1 MNNEDENRH
10 NLVFKTPDLSPP
22 SSSPENRRLRIADI
36 LADEEHDDDDDC
48 GGYGLLGVVEMSGD
62 EERNRRGRS
71 SGLHCSSPR
80 RIIARCLAA
89 LRSPRGRRIS
99 AFGREKRDELGQVSP
114 HATCLMHVPN
124 SRDSPVS
131 GSESED
137 SGRCRIDA
145 SFSLGVACG
154 LVYLIGA
161 SKTEITKMV
170 EVRKQMEMLLQNFRE
185 ELQNKNSSFKSTEI
199 EDCVAYSTNHIQES
213 SNSSSQISL
222 QMDSTWTTSLVIP
235 ESETIL
241 ECDDSSRPVV
251 REREQP
257 LTGMDELEAEL
268 EAELE
273 LLELHLDTERP
284 LVLPEHQRLKGVMD
298 TASSVSYSTSSTSAE
313 VIDPHEAARIEVHS
327 EVPPLELE
335 RKLHELLESRQQE
348 RIQELEEALECAKLK
363 LREKELEVSWWK
375 DTARLM
381 SQHVPQ
387 RSQIVSQHDPIT
399 FHALT

>member
-1 MNNEDENRH
+1 M
-10 NLVFKTPDLSPP
+10 FPMIP
-22 SSSPENRRLRIADI
+22 
-36 LADEEHDDDDDC
+36 
-48 GGYGLLGVVEMSGD
+48 
-62 EERNRRGRS
+62 
-71 SGLHCSSPR
+71 
-80 RIIARCLAA
+80 
-89 LRSPRGRRIS
+89 
-99 AFGREKRDELGQVSP
+99 
-114 HATCLMHVPN
+114 
-124 SRDSPVS
+124 
-131 GSESED
+131 
-137 SGRCRIDA
+137 GRCRIDA

-185 ELQNKNSSFKSTEI
+185 ELQNKNSSFKSSEI

-251 REREQP
+251 HEREQP

-284 LVLPEHQRLKGVMD
+284 LVLPEHQRLEVKKSTLRVLMLFTYGNSQTGHVNFINIVVVVML
-298 TASSVSYSTSSTSAE
+298 
-313 VIDPHEAARIEVHS
+313 IE
-327 EVPPLELE
+327 
-335 RKLHELLESRQQE
+335 K
-348 RIQELEEALECAKLK
+348 
-363 LREKELEVSWWK
+363 
-375 DTARLM
+375 
-381 SQHVPQ
+381 
-387 RSQIVSQHDPIT
+387 
-399 FHALT
+399 